1 MSESSPHADHGSA
14 DPDSGEESYVL
25 SETGLNSP
33 LNELRLIFEKR
44 HRTATNL
51 GEEDKARL
59 YQEAWELS
67 RKRLAAFLGE
77 EG

>member
-1 MSESSPHADHGSA
+1 MSESRPHADPDSA
-14 DPDSGEESYVL
+14 DPDSGEETYLL

-67 RKRLAAFLGE
+67 HKRLAAFLGE

>member
-1 MSESSPHADHGSA
+1 MSESRPHADPGSS
-14 DPDSGEESYVL
+14 DPASGEESFLL

-33 LNELRLIFEKR
+33 LDELRLIFEKR
-44 HRTATNL
+44 HRTAINL

-59 YQEAWELS
+59 YREAWELS
-67 RKRLAAFLGE
+67 HKRLAAFLGE